1 VRRTDVDIVVKL
13 GGGLLAHPEHFQA
26 ALAAI
31 ASPCGERLLIVPGGG
46 PFADA
51 VRGIDR
57 LIQLP
62 DVAAHWMAVLAMEQY
77 AHLLA
82 SQIRQS
88 VLVHDRDRTTEAL
101 DATRLPVLAPYRWL
115 QAEDPL
121 PHSWEVTS
129 DSIAAWIAGAVG
141 ARRLVLIKPPGV
153 GVTRMLHSEASDGP
167 RMRVKGDFVDAYFER
182 ALPTN
187 VDVEIVAA
195 DQLHAVTF
203 ARTKS
208 G

>member
-31 ASPCGERLLIVPGGG
+31 ASRCGERLLIVPGGG
-46 PFADA
+46 AFADA

-57 LIQLP
+57 RIRLP
-62 DVAAHWMAVLAMEQY
+62 DIAAHWMAVLAMEQY

-88 VLVHDRDRTTEAL
+88 VLVHDRDRTIEAL
-101 DATRLPVLAPYRWL
+101 DAMRLPVLAPYRWL
-115 QAEDPL
+115 QAADPL

-153 GVTRMLHSEASDGP
+153 GVTRILQSDASDAP
-167 RMRVKGDFVDAYFER
+167 RVRGKADLVDGYFER
-182 ALPTN
+182 AVPRN
-187 VDVEIVAA
+187 VDVDIVAA
-195 DQLHAVTF
+195 DQLDAVTF
-203 ARTKS
+203 ARTTS